1 MDLIFTLV
9 HTHSSDIP
17 TPILHLSSRGP
28 YATTHPSTSMIP
40 ELTKPLISDP
50 WSQKCDLGQAHDL
63 RWCNELSDSLS
74 SFLLEMLCWQGMTLE
89 LLAEL
94 PCGLG

>member
-1 MDLIFTLV
+1 MDLIFILV
-9 HTHSSDIP
+9 RSFFQYPDSHP
-17 TPILHLSSRGP
+17 PPQLPGP
-28 YATTHPSTSMIP
+28 DGTTHPSTSMIP

-63 RWCNELSDSLS
+63 SWCNELSDSLS
-74 SFLLEMLCWQGMTLE
+74 SFLLEMLSWQGMTLE

-94 PCGLG
+94 P